1 MYEIKG
7 IVNMVTPVKQDQR
20 DRLRRPSLQNVGMNI
35 LSGPTPANN
44 RSKATDLAMSP
55 PPPKLDIQPT

>member
-35 LSGPTPANN
+35 LSGPSPANN

-55 PPPKLDIQPT
+55 PPPKLDV

>member
-55 PPPKLDIQPT
+55 PPPKLDVQPT

>member
-1 MYEIKG
+1 MQRNMYEIKG
-7 IVNMVTPVKQDQR
+7 IVNMVTPVK

-35 LSGPTPANN
+35 LSGPSPANN

-55 PPPKLDIQPT
+55 PPPKLDVQPV

>member
-35 LSGPTPANN
+35 LSGPSPANN

-55 PPPKLDIQPT
+55 PPPKLDVQPT

>member
-35 LSGPTPANN
+35 LSGPSPANN